1 MLLRGPVVL
10 GCLTHS
16 RRSGMDHTVLP
27 AITPMPAFTSKAFT
41 RWRLPRRRFRTSNC
55 SLLLIYQPRKDARLS
70 RSGWLTY
77 SGLRTVYPHKWSPVS
92 CRTGKVRRWTSIRWT
107 GIVIILLCVCVCVC
121 LSVCRS
127 QHNSRTCR
135 RMLTIRWKICWY
147 TTTEQHHATN
157 HRMSWSYLGHVV
169 TRADQRSYSTQ
180 VPVRGCSVDRRDEC
194 PAKAGEVNRH
204 IAW

>member
-77 SGLRTVYPHKWSPVS
+77 SGRFTHISGHPSAAGPGKFAGEPLYAGQVLWSSSCVS
-92 CRTGKVRRWTSIRWT
+92 
-107 GIVIILLCVCVCVC
+107 VCV
-121 LSVCRS
+121 SVCPSVGR
-127 QHNSRTCR
+127 N
-135 RMLTIRWKICWY
+135 
-147 TTTEQHHATN
+147 TTHE
-157 HRMSWSYLGHVV
+157 RV
-169 TRADQRSYSTQ
+169 
-180 VPVRGCSVDRRDEC
+180 DEC
-194 PAKAGEVNRH
+194 WQYVERYVDTRLLNNTMRLITGCLGPP
-204 IAW
+204 